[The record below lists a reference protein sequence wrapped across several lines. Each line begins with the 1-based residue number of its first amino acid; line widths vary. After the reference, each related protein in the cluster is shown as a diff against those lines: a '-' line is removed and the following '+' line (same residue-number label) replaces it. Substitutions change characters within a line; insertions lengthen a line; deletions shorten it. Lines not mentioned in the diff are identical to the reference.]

1 MTEGILENAVLLNI
15 NKSTDKS
22 SNHDTS
28 LTLSKKKNKQKKR
41 KKELFYKDYTIYLN
55 RLFLYQL
62 FL

>member
-1 MTEGILENAVLLNI
+1 MTEGILENAVLLNT
-15 NKSTDKS
+15 NKSTVKS

-62 FL
+62 FP